1 MTNLPRNGVNEERA
15 AIIKLARNMGI
26 QYVPIATYFE
36 INQGRIA
43 DVMMGRLY
51 PEVTPANALPTDF
64 PSLWITLQHVMSAEA
79 VLPPLQLTVF
89 QILPSFIP
97 SSLITLL
104 CRA

>member
-64 PSLWITLQHVMSAEA
+64 PA
-79 VLPPLQLTVF
+79 F
-89 QILPSFIP
+89 G
-97 SSLITLL
+97 
-104 CRA
+104 